1 MFKTLRRFFTS
12 PPDRNHW
19 DAPEIWRETPQTRFE
34 VPASRKRANL
44 NHPTRYL

>member
-1 MFKTLRRFFTS
+1 MFKTLRRFFA
-12 PPDRNHW
+12 PPSACNHW

-34 VPASRKRANL
+34 VPSGRKRINI